1 MFDLSSFRSLA
12 KHPAILAVSCLAVT
26 SCGTTLTLDEPVPAI
41 IDVNRNSTLALIA
54 DNGVG
59 RDIAREVRIKLH
71 PSDFYRIQPLLHSPD
86 PDTDV
91 LVALSGSYLDCTIN
105 YDTSHDHDHD
115 KKHDNKHDRDRY
127 DYDRRISSYNVR
139 GGVTCRFSSRC
150 TGSSAYRNYYASD
163 TSSYS
168 ELDAHEDVINELSD
182 KIVRDLIP
190 HQRTYSVTIDSDD
203 ENPVLEQA
211 AEACQAGNWTLGE
224 QLAKQAS
231 NNKPQSAEP
240 WFLLGI
246 IERNRR
252 NFSRSSELI
261 AKAASLQP
269 AGKYQRELR
278 RNSEIQINMQAVR
291 HQLQTR

>member
-1 MFDLSSFRSLA
+1 MLKISSLRA
-12 KHPAILAVSCLAVT
+12 AAMRPVVLAVSCLAVT

-41 IDVNRNSTLALIA
+41 IDVNRNSTLAIIA
-54 DNGVG
+54 DNSIG

-71 PSDFYRIQPLLHSPD
+71 PSDFYRIQPLLHSPA

-105 YDTSHDHDHD
+105 YDTSYNHD
-115 KKHDNKHDRDRY
+115 KKHDKRHDGDRHDR
-127 DYDRRISSYNVR
+127 DRRISSYDVR

-150 TGSSAYRNYYASD
+150 TGSSTSRNYYATD
-163 TSSYS
+163 TSYYS
-168 ELDAHEDVINELSD
+168 EFDAHENVIDELSD

-190 HQRTYSVTIDSDD
+190 HQSTYSVTIDSDD

-211 AEACQAGNWTLGE
+211 AEACKAGNWTLGE

-231 NNKPQSAEP
+231 ANKPQSAEP

-252 NFSRSSELI
+252 NFARSSELI
-261 AKAASLQP
+261 SKAASLQP
-269 AGKYQRELR
+269 SGKYQRELR

-291 HQLQTR
+291 HQLETR

>member
-1 MFDLSSFRSLA
+1 MFDLSSFRSFV
-12 KHPAILAVSCLAVT
+12 KRPVILAVSCLSVI

-41 IDVNRNSTLALIA
+41 IDVNRYSTLAIIA
-54 DNGVG
+54 DNGIG

-71 PSDFYRIQPLLHSPD
+71 PSGFYRIQPLLHSPD

-115 KKHDNKHDRDRY
+115 KKHDRDRY
-127 DYDRRISSYNVR
+127 DHDRRISSYDVR
-139 GGVTCRFSSRC
+139 GGTTCRISSRC
-150 TGSSAYRNYYASD
+150 TGSSAYRNYDARD
-163 TSSYS
+163 TSYNS
-168 ELDAHEDVINELSD
+168 EFDAHEDVIDEISD

-190 HQRTYSVTIDSDD
+190 HQSTYSVTIDSDD

-211 AEACQAGNWTLGE
+211 AEACKAGNWTLGE

-231 NNKPQSAEP
+231 ANKPQSAEP

-246 IERNRR
+246 IERRRR

-269 AGKYQRELR
+269 SSKYQRELR
-278 RNSEIQINMQAVR
+278 RNSEIQINMQAVK
-291 HQLQTR
+291 HQLQTL

>member
-1 MFDLSSFRSLA
+1 MFALSSFQSFV
-12 KHPAILAVSCLAVT
+12 KHPAILAVSCLSLI

-41 IDVNRNSTLALIA
+41 IDVNRDSTLAIIA
-54 DNGVG
+54 DNSVG

-71 PSDFYRIQPLLHSPD
+71 PSGFYRIQPLLYSPD
-86 PDTDV
+86 PNTDV
-91 LVALSGSYLDCTIN
+91 LVALNGSYLDCTIN

-115 KKHDNKHDRDRY
+115 KKHDKKHDKDRY
-127 DYDRRISSYNVR
+127 DYERRISSFDVR
-139 GGVTCRFSSRC
+139 GGVTCRISSRC

-163 TSSYS
+163 TSYNS
-168 ELDAHEDVINELSD
+168 EYAAHEDVIDELSD

-231 NNKPQSAEP
+231 ANKPHAAEP

-269 AGKYQRELR
+269 GSKYQRELR
-278 RNSEIQINMQAVR
+278 RNSEIQINMQAVK